1 MRERREGKKLEID
14 MTKVIK
20 YEYISG
26 TVCSGNEKKR
36 YKCDAFFLPFW
47 CSLQQNNKKKYKTRS
62 KRKKLHQSK
71 YNLMIKS
78 EEVKYKTD
86 DEEMGECMR

>member
-1 MRERREGKKLEID
+1 MRKKDTNAMLFSCLFGAHCNKI
-14 MTKVIK
+14 I
-20 YEYISG
+20 
-26 TVCSGNEKKR
+26 
-36 YKCDAFFLPFW
+36 
-47 CSLQQNNKKKYKTRS
+47 KKKYKTRS

-86 DEEMGECMR
+86 DEEMGESMR